1 MSSRTLAR
9 LFGVLLAL
17 VGVRM
22 LVGGAPNPADVS
34 IALIGT
40 LSIAGVLGLGTG
52 VLSGIA
58 GVGGGV
64 VMVPALVFGLGM
76 TQHVAEGTSLLAIVF
91 TAAAGTR
98 VNQANGYVRWRPVS
112 LLAVTGVAAAPLAA
126 LFAQEIPA
134 SVLTRIFGV
143 WLLLTAGRTL
153 WTTRSDPASS

>member
-1 MSSRTLAR
+1 M
-9 LFGVLLAL
+9 LL
-17 VGVRM
+17 
-22 LVGGAPNPADVS
+22 GGAPNPADVS
-34 IALIGT
+34 IALIWT
-40 LSIAGVLGLGTG
+40 LSIAAVLGLGTG

-112 LLAVTGVAAAPLAA
+112 LLAVTGVVAAPLAA

-143 WLLLTAGRTL
+143 WLLLTAARTL
-153 WTTRSDPASS
+153 WTRSDPESS